1 MSINP
6 IELQVLIPKATEVG
20 KAQNLANRQETLQQ
34 QHVAGQWNDIS
45 TNRQHQVQS
54 AVKNEGGKVGRDKEP
69 KEEKH
74 SPNEQKPRQ
83 NNENST
89 EKGKVNRA
97 SNNDP
102 VRGHIIDIKT

>member
-6 IELQVLIPKATEVG
+6 IEMQVLIPKATEVG

-34 QHVAGQWNDIS
+34 QHVAAQWNDIS

-54 AVKNEGGKVGRDKEP
+54 AGKNEGGKVGRERESKGEN
-69 KEEKH
+69 H
-74 SPNEQKPRQ
+74 SSNEQKPRK
-83 NNENST
+83 NDEGINE
-89 EKGKVNRA
+89 KDKVNRA
-97 SNNDP
+97 SSDDP

>member
-34 QHVAGQWNDIS
+34 QHVAAQWNDIS

-54 AVKNEGGKVGRDKEP
+54 TAKK
-69 KEEKH
+69 
-74 SPNEQKPRQ
+74 
-83 NNENST
+83 
-89 EKGKVNRA
+89 
-97 SNNDP
+97 
-102 VRGHIIDIKT
+102 

>member
-34 QHVAGQWNDIS
+34 EHVAAQWNDIS

-54 AVKNEGGKVGRDKEP
+54 AAKNEGGKVGREKET

-83 NNENST
+83 NDESSI
-89 EKGKVNRA
+89 EKDKVNRA

-102 VRGHIIDIKT
+102 IRGHIIDIKT